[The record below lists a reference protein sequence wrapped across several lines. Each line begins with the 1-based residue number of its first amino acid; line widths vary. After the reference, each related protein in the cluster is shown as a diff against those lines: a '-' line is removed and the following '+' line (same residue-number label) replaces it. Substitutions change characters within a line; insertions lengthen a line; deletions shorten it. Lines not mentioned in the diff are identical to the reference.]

1 MAQLACHQ
9 GSSQSELQE
18 SVSQPAPSSIA
29 EAAVPIF
36 PVMSARAPWG
46 PIAIRLSA
54 GKLKHAPPRPVL
66 LGEAQAEAGGD
77 QQIVALAAL
86 HRVADEAIA
95 GGDVPAQPFLEY
107 RIGAEI
113 EVEAVAPGIA
123 EIGEEAHRLGD
134 GSRLGHLVEQV
145 VAEVGLGGIAIQAV
159 QEVLQIGR

>member
-54 GKLKHAPPRPVL
+54 VFFHTSARMFAGFTSNPPKQAPT
-66 LGEAQAEAGGD
+66 
-77 QQIVALAAL
+77 VAANFVSFWAS
-86 HRVADEAIA
+86 
-95 GGDVPAQPFLEY
+95 AQPRTRAFFQDP
-107 RIGAEI
+107 RS
-113 EVEAVAPGIA
+113 
-123 EIGEEAHRLGD
+123 EEHT
-134 GSRLGHLVEQV
+134 SE
-145 VAEVGLGGIAIQAV
+145 
-159 QEVLQIGR
+159 LQSL